1 MATVTTYDF
10 KNTSVIIDGFI
21 VTGYADGDAISVEY
35 RGDGVALTVGAAG
48 DGEYSQSNDNSA
60 EVTLSLQRTSLAQ
73 DYIETLYHDKKEFAL
88 TIIDK
93 NDNSRTRASEQ
104 CRVQKVADIT
114 SGAEASPREFII
126 IAPDL
131 QRI

>member
-10 KNTSVIIDGFI
+10 KNTSVMIDGFF
-21 VTGYADGDAISVEY
+21 VSGYADGDAISIAY
-35 RGDGVALTVGAAG
+35 RGDGVALTIGAAG

-60 EVTLSLQRTSLAQ
+60 EVTLSLQRTSAAQ
-73 DYIETLYHDKKEFAL
+73 DYIEGLYHDKSEFTL

-93 NDNSRTRASEQ
+93 NDNSRTRSSEQ
-104 CRVQKVADIT
+104 CRVQKIADIT
-114 SGAEASPREFII
+114 SSAEASPREFII

>member
-21 VTGYADGDAISVEY
+21 ITGYADGDAISIEY

-60 EVTLSLQRTSLAQ
+60 EVTLSLQRTSQAQ
-73 DYIETLYHDKKEFAL
+73 DFLESLYEDKEEFTL

>member
-1 MATVTTYDF
+1 MATVTTYNV
-10 KNTSVIIDGFI
+10 KNTSFTIDGTLI
-21 VTGYADGDAISVEY
+21 SGYADGDAITIAY
-35 RGDGVALTVGAAG
+35 RGDGVSLVIGAAG

-60 EVTLSLQRTSLAQ
+60 EVTLSLQRTSASQ
-73 DYIETLYHDKKEFAL
+73 NYVEALYHAKQEFTL

-93 NDNSRTRASEQ
+93 NDNARNRSSEQ

-114 SGAEASPREFII
+114 GGAEASPREFVI

-131 QRI
+131 QSI